1 MYDIQHVEDHTA
13 CYIYIMFGTKEL
25 RNTSGMILTW
35 ENWSTWRKTFPIV
48 NAHYK
53 YPWTSLGL
61 NLGLNAERMV
71 TNCQSQDMITMVL
84 TTYLHFTGYKVNWNV
99 L

>member
-1 MYDIQHVEDHTA
+1 V
-13 CYIYIMFGTKEL
+13 FGTKEL

-35 ENWSTWRKTFPIV
+35 ENRSTWRKTFPIV

-53 YPWTSLGL
+53 YTVTSLGL
-61 NLGLNAERMV
+61 NLGLNVERMV

-84 TTYLHFTGYKVNWNV
+84 TTSLHFTGYKADWNA